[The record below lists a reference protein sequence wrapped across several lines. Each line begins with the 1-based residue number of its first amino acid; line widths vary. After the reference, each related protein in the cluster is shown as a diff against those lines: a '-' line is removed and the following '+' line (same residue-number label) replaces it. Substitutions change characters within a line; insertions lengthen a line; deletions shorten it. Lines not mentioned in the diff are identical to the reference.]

1 MYILVGIIVLKY
13 ELIWQWSSL
22 HILDY
27 FKKMNVTFSC
37 VLWRFYSRAFHVIW
51 DWKLTNIWRMPLSTR
66 LYLFVSW
73 THSIKKIIH
82 YGKSWLKVGLFSHLI
97 KIQHYTESI
106 VQYFCETCIN
116 CRQKTNCSVALASY
130 SPFLSS
136 DYKIYWRTI
145 NRLWY
150 CGFTWSLTLFQ
161 GRGRDAMTAQGS
173 GRIFLARG
181 FSSSVPIL
189 SQDGDCGTAY
199 SCHKLHEFLC
209 LLSPEQNLQDLVLC
223 IFPQWHQQTR
233 LISPANKMVL

>member
-1 MYILVGIIVLKY
+1 MFCGGFIP
-13 ELIWQWSSL
+13 EP
-22 HILDY
+22 
-27 FKKMNVTFSC
+27 FT
-37 VLWRFYSRAFHVIW
+37 VIW

-106 VQYFCETCIN
+106 VQYFCETCIH

-145 NRLWY
+145 NVLEN
-150 CGFTWSLTLFQ
+150 CGFTWSLTLFC
-161 GRGRDAMTAQGS
+161 GRGRDTMTDQGDLGVKRFPWPEALVPQS
-173 GRIFLARG
+173 LSCPRMETMEQLIPAINFMGSWAFWALNKIFM
-181 FSSSVPIL
+181 I
-189 SQDGDCGTAY
+189 
-199 SCHKLHEFLC
+199 
-209 LLSPEQNLQDLVLC
+209 
-223 IFPQWHQQTR
+223 
-233 LISPANKMVL
+233 

>member
-1 MYILVGIIVLKY
+1 MFCGGFVP
-13 ELIWQWSSL
+13 EP
-22 HILDY
+22 
-27 FKKMNVTFSC
+27 FT
-37 VLWRFYSRAFHVIW
+37 VIW

-106 VQYFCETCIN
+106 VQYFCETCIS

-145 NRLWY
+145 NMLWY
-150 CGFTWSLTLFQ
+150 CGFTWSLTLCR
-161 GRGRDAMTAQGS
+161 GRGRGTMTAQGDLGVEGFPWPEAPQFCPRMGTVEPLIPAINFMGS
-173 GRIFLARG
+173 LAFWALNKIFRI
-181 FSSSVPIL
+181 
-189 SQDGDCGTAY
+189 
-199 SCHKLHEFLC
+199 
-209 LLSPEQNLQDLVLC
+209 
-223 IFPQWHQQTR
+223 
-233 LISPANKMVL
+233 